1 MLPSPLVALSSSS
14 MVFGE
19 IALAT
24 VLLAL
29 VLLKPGI
36 VRTLE
41 GKVLV
46 LLALFLAPAIAAY
59 GGVSEHIERTRTT
72 GYCLSCHVMSDY
84 GKSLS
89 AENPAAIPASHYQNN
104 RIPRDHACIS
114 CHTEY
119 GLSGDHR
126 AMARFTRNALETY
139 LGRVPE
145 KLRAR
150 RTRNRECLRCHVGAR
165 SFEKNAAHQD
175 GAAPLVSLAAIK
187 AGKISCTK
195 SGCHHSVHDVR
206 AVAMATPSEPAP
218 GTPPAA
224 TPPASITVPGPNAAP
239 PQKPAHPAAPA
250 DTVRAAPLFGPFQ
263 LFGPSPRNGS

>member
-1 MLPSPLVALSSSS
+1 MLPAPFVALPTSS
-14 MVFGE
+14 VLFGE
-19 IALAT
+19 IALAA
-24 VLLAL
+24 VLLVL
-29 VLLKPGI
+29 VILKPGI
-36 VRTLE
+36 VRSLE
-41 GKVLV
+41 GKVLI

-59 GGVSEHIERTRTT
+59 GGVNEHVERARTT

-84 GKSLS
+84 GKSLN

-114 CHTEY
+114 CNTEY

-165 SFEKNAAHQD
+165 SFEKNAAHQE
-175 GAAPLVSLAAIK
+175 GAAPLVSLEAIK

-206 AVAMATPSEPAP
+206 AVAMAAP
-218 GTPPAA
+218 FETIPGVPPAA
-224 TPPASITVPGPNAAP
+224 TPPASSTTPGPSGAP
-239 PQKPAHPAAPA
+239 AHQPAHPAAPA
-250 DTVRAAPLFGPFQ
+250 DTARAVPLFGPFQ
-263 LFGPSPRNGS
+263 LFGPSPRTGS

>member
-14 MVFGE
+14 VVFGE
-19 IALAT
+19 IALAA
-24 VLLAL
+24 VLLTL

-41 GKVLV
+41 GKVLI

-59 GGVSEHIERTRTT
+59 GGVSEHLERTRTT

-84 GKSLS
+84 GKSLT

-145 KLRAR
+145 MVRAR
-150 RTRNRECLRCHVGAR
+150 RTKNRECLRCHVGAR
-165 SFEKNAAHQD
+165 SFEENAAHQE

-187 AGKISCTK
+187 SGKISCTK

-206 AVAMATPSEPAP
+206 AVAMATPSETMP

-224 TPPASITVPGPNAAP
+224 APPAPSTTPSPNAAP
-239 PQKPAHPAAPA
+239 SHQPAHPAAPA
-250 DTVRAAPLFGPFQ
+250 DTVRAVPLFGPFQ
-263 LFGPSPRNGS
+263 LFGPSQRTRS

>member
-1 MLPSPLVALSSSS
+1 MLPSPLIALPSSSV
-14 MVFGE
+14 VFGE
-19 IALAT
+19 IALAA
-24 VLLAL
+24 VLLSL
-29 VLLKPGI
+29 VILKPGI

-41 GKVLV
+41 GKVLL

-59 GGVSEHIERTRTT
+59 GGVNEHLEQTRTT

-89 AENPAAIPASHYQNN
+89 AENPAAIPAAHYQNN

-126 AMARFTRNALETY
+126 AMARFTRNAAETY

-150 RTRNRECLRCHVGAR
+150 RTKNRECLRCHVGAR
-165 SFEKNAAHQD
+165 SFEKNAAHQE
-175 GAAPLVSLAAIK
+175 GAGPLVSLASIK

-206 AVAMATPSEPAP
+206 AVAMATPSEMMPGVPPADAP
-218 GTPPAA
+218 RASDTPPGSNA
-224 TPPASITVPGPNAAP
+224 VPSREPG
-239 PQKPAHPAAPA
+239 HPAAPA
-250 DTVRAAPLFGPFQ
+250 DTVRAVPLFGPFQ
-263 LFGPSPRNGS
+263 LFGPSPRTRS